1 MKIQKVE
8 IHNFRT
14 LYDVSID
21 FHNITTFIGPNGAGK
36 STILNAL
43 DWFFNSSSDD
53 ALSESDATYGHSD
66 EDIEVKVTFND
77 LTSDDRASLAK
88 YVSDNSD
95 TFVAWKTRKDGH
107 EGLSA
112 NYKGNPDF
120 AAIRN
125 CSKVA
130 EKREKY
136 RALREQKPDL
146 ELPAATTN
154 TAIMSALLDWEHAHP
169 DDLQEMPEEVTTAF
183 NGFNSN
189 GAIRDLFN
197 FTLVKADYRA
207 AEEAEDTNSSLLG
220 SIIGR
225 AIDRHKADE
234 ELEKLYG
241 GITGEEQS
249 IYQKTFSGDLQ
260 GLSQKLN
267 RIVDQYSHG
276 RDVEIKPMIQEIKPP
291 KANFTIAVKEGEDE
305 TIVANQG
312 HGFQRMLLIA
322 ALQLLA
328 ETVATDEESS
338 QNANG
343 VLCLAIEEP
352 ELYQHPIQAKTFA
365 RVLRSLAENPKS
377 NVQIIYATHSPF
389 FISEQHYDDIYRLT
403 RHHNVSTGDTGVAI
417 TGTSKEKILRQM
429 KKEKETSSPKST
441 IENRIGEVLTNSL
454 SSVVFSNVAILVEG
468 STEKAVIEEC
478 ADRLLNKQSQLGCE
492 GIEVVVCNGKSN
504 INQNAAILE
513 TLGIPCVVVF
523 DNDSNKTPGDKGYEQ
538 CAKENSR
545 IVTYF
550 GLTERC
556 GDRNWPD
563 PGYYEDSHVLVVD
576 KTLEPYLDTQWEGWT
591 EELNKAVARTGKD
604 KKDAYTYRL
613 AVQSADI
620 SKCPGE
626 IKSLIEDARELNR
639 RRNL

>member
-21 FHNITTFIGPNGAGK
+21 FHNITTFIGPNGSGK

-95 TFVAWKTRKDGH
+95 TFVAWKTRRDGH

-154 TAIMSALLDWEHAHP
+154 TAILSALLDWEHAHP

-234 ELEKLYG
+234 ELEKLYV
-241 GITGEEQS
+241 GITDKEQS

-260 GLSQKLN
+260 GLSQELN

-291 KANFTIAVKEGEDE
+291 KANFAIAVKEGEDE

-328 ETVATDEESS
+328 ETVATDEEAS

-389 FISEQHYDDIYRLT
+389 FISEQHYGDIYRLT
-403 RHHNVSTGDTGVAI
+403 RHHNTSTSDTGVSI
-417 TGTSKEKILRQM
+417 TGTSKDKILHEM
-429 KKEKETSSPKST
+429 EKEKTSSKSS
-441 IENRIGEVLTNSL
+441 IENRIGQVLTNDL

-468 STEKAVIEEC
+468 STEKALIEEC
-478 ADRLLNKQSQLGCE
+478 ADKLFGEKSQLGCE
-492 GIEVVVCNGKSN
+492 GIEVVVCNGKNN
-504 INQNAAILE
+504 IVQNAAILQ

-523 DNDSNKTPGDKGYEQ
+523 DNDSNKDHASDAGKA
-538 CAKENSR
+538 CAIANSR
-545 IVTYF
+545 IMNYF
-550 GLTERC
+550 GLTEQC
-556 GDRNWPD
+556 GDKNWPD
-563 PGYYEDSHVLVVD
+563 PDYYTTKDSHVLVID

-591 EELNKAVARTGKD
+591 EELNKAVACTGKD

-620 SKCPGE
+620 SKCPEG
-626 IKSLIEDARELNR
+626 IKSVIKEARELNSK
-639 RRNL
+639 RNL

>member
-43 DWFFNSSSDD
+43 DWFFNSSNDD
-53 ALSESDATYGHSD
+53 ALSDSDATYGHSG
-66 EDIEVKVTFND
+66 EVIEVKVTFND
-77 LTSDDRASLAK
+77 LTSEDRANLAK

-125 CSKVA
+125 CSKVS
-130 EKREKY
+130 EKKEKY

-146 ELPAATTN
+146 ELPSATTN
-154 TAIMSALLDWEHAHP
+154 TAILNALLDWEHAHP
-169 DDLQEMPEEVTTAF
+169 NDLREMPEEVTTAF

-234 ELEKLYG
+234 ELEQLYG
-241 GITGEEQS
+241 GITDEEQG
-249 IYQKTFSGDLQ
+249 IYQRIFSGDLQ

-267 RIVDQYSHG
+267 HIVDQYSHG

-328 ETVATDEESS
+328 ETVATGEESS

-389 FISEQHYDDIYRLT
+389 FISEQHYGDIYRLT
-403 RHHNVSTGDTGVAI
+403 RHHNTSTGDTGVTI
-417 TGTSKEKILRQM
+417 TGTSKDKILHQM
-429 KKEKETSSPKST
+429 EKEKTSSKSS
-441 IENRIGEVLTNSL
+441 IENRIGQVLTNDL

-468 STEKAVIEEC
+468 STEKALIEES
-478 ADRLLNKQSQLGCE
+478 ADKLSNEKSQLGCE
-492 GIEVVVCNGKSN
+492 GIEVVVCSGKNN
-504 INQNAAILE
+504 IVQNAAILQ

-523 DNDSNKTPGDKGYEQ
+523 DNDSNKDHLSDAGKA
-538 CAKENSR
+538 CAIANSQ
-545 IVTYF
+545 IMNYF
-550 GLTERC
+550 GLTEQC
-556 GDRNWPD
+556 GDQNWPD
-563 PGYYEDSHVLVVD
+563 PGYYSTNDSHVLVID
-576 KTLEPYLDTQWEGWT
+576 KTLEPYLNTQWEGWT
-591 EELNKAVARTGKD
+591 EELNKAVACTGKD

-620 SKCPGE
+620 SKCPEG
-626 IKSLIEDARELNR
+626 IKSVIKDARELNSK
-639 RRNL
+639 RNL

>member
-21 FHNITTFIGPNGAGK
+21 FHNITTFIGPNGSGK

-120 AAIRN
+120 AAIRS

-154 TAIMSALLDWEHAHP
+154 TAILSALLDWEHAHP

-234 ELEKLYG
+234 ELEKLYV
-241 GITGEEQS
+241 GITDKEQS

-260 GLSQKLN
+260 GLSQELN

-291 KANFTIAVKEGEDE
+291 KANFAIAVKEGEDE

-328 ETVATDEESS
+328 ETVATGEESS

-377 NVQIIYATHSPF
+377 NVQIIYATHSPY

-403 RHHNVSTGDTGVAI
+403 RHHKAGTGDTGVTI
-417 TGTSKEKILRQM
+417 TGTSKDKILRQM
-429 KKEKETSSPKST
+429 EKEKVSSKSN
-441 IENRIGEVLTNSL
+441 IENRIGQVLTNDL

-468 STEKAVIEEC
+468 STEKALIEEC
-478 ADRLLNKQSQLGCE
+478 ADKLSDEKSQLGCE
-492 GIEVVVCNGKSN
+492 GIEVVVCNGKNN
-504 INQNAAILE
+504 IVQNAAILQ

-523 DNDSNKTPGDKGYEQ
+523 DNDSNKTPKDKGYKD
-538 CAKENSR
+538 CALENSR
-545 IVTYF
+545 IVNYF
-550 GLTERC
+550 GLAQLC
-556 GDRNWPD
+556 GDNNWPD
-563 PGYYEDSHVLVVD
+563 PGFYKDSHVLVTD
-576 KTLEPYLDTQWEGWT
+576 KTLEPYLETQWEGWT
-591 EELNKAVARTGKD
+591 AKLNKAAACTGRY

-620 SKCPGE
+620 SKCPEG
-626 IKSLIEDARELNR
+626 IKSVIKDARELNS

>member
-43 DWFFNSSSDD
+43 DWFFNSSNDD
-53 ALSESDATYGHSD
+53 ALSDSDATYGHSG
-66 EDIEVKVTFND
+66 EVIEVKVTFND
-77 LTSDDRASLAK
+77 LTSEDRANLAK

-125 CSKVA
+125 CSKVS
-130 EKREKY
+130 EKKEKY

-146 ELPAATTN
+146 ELPSATTN
-154 TAIMSALLDWEHAHP
+154 TAILNALLDWEHAHP
-169 DDLQEMPEEVTTAF
+169 DDLREMPEEVTTAF

-234 ELEKLYG
+234 ELEQLYG
-241 GITGEEQS
+241 GITDEEQG
-249 IYQKTFSGDLQ
+249 IYQRIFSGDLQ

-267 RIVDQYSHG
+267 HIVDQYSHG
-276 RDVEIKPMIQEIKPP
+276 RDVEIKPMIQAIKPP

-328 ETVATDEESS
+328 ETVATGEESS

-389 FISEQHYDDIYRLT
+389 FISEQHYGDIYRLT
-403 RHHNVSTGDTGVAI
+403 RHHNTRTGDTGVTI
-417 TGTSKEKILRQM
+417 TGTSKDKILHQM
-429 KKEKETSSPKST
+429 EKEKTSSKAS
-441 IENRIGEVLTNSL
+441 IENRIGQVLTNDL

-468 STEKAVIEEC
+468 STEKALIEES
-478 ADRLLNKQSQLGCE
+478 ADKLSNEKSQLGCE
-492 GIEVVVCNGKSN
+492 GIEVVVCNGKNN
-504 INQNAAILE
+504 IVQNAAILQ

-523 DNDSNKTPGDKGYEQ
+523 DNDSNKDHLSDAGKA
-538 CAKENSR
+538 CAIANSQ
-545 IVTYF
+545 IMNYF
-550 GLTERC
+550 GLTEQC
-556 GDRNWPD
+556 GDQNWPD
-563 PGYYEDSHVLVVD
+563 PGYYSTNDSHVLVID
-576 KTLEPYLDTQWEGWT
+576 KTLEPYLNTQWEGWT
-591 EELNKAVARTGKD
+591 EELNKAVACTGKD

-620 SKCPGE
+620 SKCPEG
-626 IKSLIEDARELNR
+626 IKSVIKDARELNSK
-639 RRNL
+639 RNL

>member
-43 DWFFNSSSDD
+43 DWFFNSSNDD

-77 LTSDDRASLAK
+77 LTSEDRASLAK

-136 RALREQKPDL
+136 RALREEKPDL

-154 TAIMSALLDWEHAHP
+154 AAIRSALLDWEHAHP

-241 GITGEEQS
+241 GITNQEQC
-249 IYQKTFSGDLQ
+249 IYRKTFSDDLQ

-291 KANFTIAVKEGEDE
+291 KANFAIAVKEGEDE

-328 ETVATDEESS
+328 ETVATGEESP

-377 NVQIIYATHSPF
+377 NVQIIYATHSPY

-403 RHHNVSTGDTGVAI
+403 RHHNVGTGDTGVTI
-417 TGTSKEKILRQM
+417 TGTSKDKILRQM
-429 KKEKETSSPKST
+429 EKEKVSSKSS
-441 IENRIGEVLTNSL
+441 IENRIGQVLTNDL

-468 STEKAVIEEC
+468 STEKALIEEC
-478 ADRLLNKQSQLGCE
+478 ADRLSDEQSQLGCE
-492 GIEVVVCNGKSN
+492 GIEVVVCNGKNN
-504 INQNAAILE
+504 IVQNAAILQ

-523 DNDSNKTPGDKGYEQ
+523 DNDSNKTPKDKGYKD
-538 CAKENSR
+538 CALENSR
-545 IVTYF
+545 IVNYF
-550 GLTERC
+550 NLAQLC
-556 GDRNWPD
+556 GDSNWPD
-563 PGYYEDSHVLVVD
+563 PGYYEDNHVLITD
-576 KTLEPYLDTQWEGWT
+576 KTLEPYLEAQWEGWT
-591 EELNKAVARTGKD
+591 AKLNKAAACTGRY

-620 SKCPGE
+620 SKCPEG
-626 IKSLIEDARELNR
+626 IKSVIKDARELNS

>member
-43 DWFFNSSSDD
+43 DWFFNSSNDD
-53 ALSESDATYGHSD
+53 ALSDSDATYGHSG
-66 EDIEVKVTFND
+66 EVIEVKVTFND
-77 LTSDDRASLAK
+77 LTSEDRANLAK

-125 CSKVA
+125 CSKVS
-130 EKREKY
+130 EKKEKY

-146 ELPAATTN
+146 ELPTATTN
-154 TAIMSALLDWEHAHP
+154 TAILNALLDWEHAHP
-169 DDLQEMPEEVTTAF
+169 DDLREMPEEVTTAF

-234 ELEKLYG
+234 ELEQLYG
-241 GITGEEQS
+241 GITDEEQG
-249 IYQKTFSGDLQ
+249 IYQRIFSGDLQ

-267 RIVDQYSHG
+267 HIVDQYSHG
-276 RDVEIKPMIQEIKPP
+276 RDVEIKPMIQAIKPP

-328 ETVATDEESS
+328 ETVATGEESS

-389 FISEQHYDDIYRLT
+389 FISEQHYGDIYRLT
-403 RHHNVSTGDTGVAI
+403 RHHNTSTGDTGVTI
-417 TGTSKEKILRQM
+417 TGTSKDKILHQM
-429 KKEKETSSPKST
+429 EKEKTSSKAS
-441 IENRIGEVLTNSL
+441 IENRIGQVLTNDL

-468 STEKAVIEEC
+468 STEKALIEES
-478 ADRLLNKQSQLGCE
+478 ADKLSNEKSQLGCE
-492 GIEVVVCNGKSN
+492 GIEVVVCNGKNN
-504 INQNAAILE
+504 IVQNAAILQ

-523 DNDSNKTPGDKGYEQ
+523 DNDSNKDHLSDAGKA
-538 CAKENSR
+538 CAIANSQ
-545 IVTYF
+545 IMNYF
-550 GLTERC
+550 GLTEQC
-556 GDRNWPD
+556 GDQNWPD
-563 PGYYEDSHVLVVD
+563 PGYYSTNDSHVLVID
-576 KTLEPYLDTQWEGWT
+576 KTLEPYLNTQWEGWT
-591 EELNKAVARTGKD
+591 EELNKAVACTGKD

-620 SKCPGE
+620 SKCPEG
-626 IKSLIEDARELNR
+626 IKSVIKDARELNSK
-639 RRNL
+639 RNL

>member
-1 MKIQKVE
+1 MKIQKAE

-43 DWFFNSSSDD
+43 DWFFNSSNDDTLSD
-53 ALSESDATYGHSD
+53 SDATYGHLD

-77 LTSDDRASLAK
+77 LTEEDRASLGK

-95 TFVAWKTRKDGH
+95 TFVAWKTRKNGH
-107 EGLSA
+107 ECLSA
-112 NYKGNPDF
+112 NYKGNPVF
-120 AAIRN
+120 AAVRK

-136 RALREQKPDL
+136 KALREQNPDL
-146 ELPAATTN
+146 NLPVASTNAA
-154 TAIMSALLDWEHAHP
+154 IQDALLDWEHAHP
-169 DDLQEMPEEVTTAF
+169 EDLQEMPEEVTTAF

-220 SIIGR
+220 SIIGLV
-225 AIDRHKADE
+225 INRHKADK

-241 GITGEEQS
+241 GITNQEKG
-249 IYQKTFSGDLQ
+249 IYQKTFSGDLY
-260 GLSQKLN
+260 GLSRKLN
-267 RIVDQYSHG
+267 HIVDQYSRG

-291 KANFTIAVKEGEDE
+291 KANFTIAVKEGKDE

-328 ETVATDEESS
+328 ETIPTDKQPS
-338 QNANG
+338 QDANG

-389 FISEQHYDDIYRLT
+389 FISEQHYDNIYRLT
-403 RHHNVSTGDTGVAI
+403 RHHNTSTGDTGVSI
-417 TGTSKEKILRQM
+417 TGTSKDKILRQM
-429 KKEKETSSPKST
+429 KKERVASRSS
-441 IENRIGEVLTNSL
+441 IENRIGQVLTNDL

-468 STEKAVIEEC
+468 STEKALIEEC
-478 ADRLLNKQSQLGCE
+478 ADRLSNEKSQLGCE
-492 GIEVVVCNGKSN
+492 GIEVVVCSGKNN
-504 INQNAAILE
+504 IVQNAAILQ

-523 DNDSNKTPGDKGYEQ
+523 DNDSNKKKSSKDSNS
-538 CAKENSR
+538 CAIANSQ
-545 IVTYF
+545 IMNYF
-550 GLTERC
+550 DLVSQC
-556 GDRNWPD
+556 GDENWPD
-563 PGYYEDSHVLVVD
+563 PGYYSTKDCHVLVID

-591 EELNKAVARTGKD
+591 EELNKAVACTGEA

-620 SKCPGE
+620 SKCPEG
-626 IKSLIEDARELNR
+626 IKSVIKDARELNSE
-639 RRNL
+639 RNL